1 MPYFT
6 IMAELRGCYADNDS
20 AFTIRC
26 DTRRALKQALEAEA
40 RDLRDAGAIGLSKRA
55 VASLAADAWRNRND
69 SSPYATV
76 AGFRYSWHSPGNDC
90 MGLMVF
96 NATRAEWLAEQESD
110 TWA

>member
-26 DTRRALKQALEAEA
+26 NTRRELKSALEWEA

-55 VASLAADAWRNRND
+55 VASLAAEAWRNRA
-69 SSPYATV
+69 SRSPYPV
-76 AGFRYSWHSPGNDC
+76 VQGFRYPHHSAGNDC
-90 MGLMVF
+90 MGLMVY
-96 NATRAEWLAEQESD
+96 NASRADYLAQESD
-110 TWA
+110 A